1 MQETQETQIQFLGQ
15 ETSLEKEMANHSSI
29 LASKIPLTEE
39 PGKLQY
45 MGSAETQTLPS
56 ESARMLI
63 IMYQTGNINKEIRI
77 IKRNQMQIM
86 MLKNNNRN
94 KICTREVK

>member
-15 ETSLEKEMANHSSI
+15 ETPLEKEMANHSSI

-56 ESARMLI
+56 ESAHMLI

-77 IKRNQMQIM
+77 IKMNQMQIM